1 MKMFLVAFGFIAMLG
16 FSQATAATLP
26 PEFTGV
32 WTAAMEAE
40 NQCRRSDW
48 NGDRT
53 DRLISVSPSQIQ
65 YWETSCKVD
74 VVRKLD
80 DGAAEVD
87 LFCSGE
93 GETWRSKELFHVQK
107 IGSSRQLVSVSLKR
121 FDERDQARRPIKN
134 RAPQKMYVIIYLEC
148 K

>member
-1 MKMFLVAFGFIAMLG
+1 VRKFVVAFGFIAMLG
-16 FSQATAATLP
+16 SSQAPAANLP
-26 PEFTGV
+26 REFTGV
-32 WTAAMEAE
+32 WTAAMEGE

-53 DRLISVSPSQIQ
+53 DRLISVSPSQIE

-74 VVRKLD
+74 GVRSLD

-87 LFCSGE
+87 LSCRGE
-93 GETWRSKELFHVQK
+93 GETWRSKEIFHMQK
-107 IGSSRQLVSVSLKR
+107 IGSRRQLVSVSLRR
-121 FDERDQARRPIKN
+121 FDERDHARKPIRN

-148 K
+148 S